1 MKANDRQ
8 VGGAHYQSGLQHWDL
23 VEAHGVGYLEGCAS
37 KYVTRWRKKGGL
49 QDLEKAQHYVEKLI
63 EYAEQHGRRCRGFVP
78 DATMATFAHENQL
91 TIAETAIVKALF
103 SWVTVEEL
111 RAAQTTLQGLVE
123 GARNAASKPW
133 GRGGQERPFGFDAA
147 EDVVEG

>member
-49 QDLEKAQHYVEKLI
+49 QDLEKAQHYIEKLI
-63 EYAEQHGRRCRGFVP
+63 EYAAHHGRRCRGFVP
-78 DATMATFAHENQL
+78 MEVLATFAKENQL
-91 TIAETAIVKALF
+91 TDTESSIVETLC
-103 SWVTVEEL
+103 SWASVLEL
-111 RAAQTTLQGLVE
+111 YEAKEKLQALVE

-147 EDVVEG
+147 EDVAQG